1 MASPVLPLILI
12 HGSGHT
18 HQSFDAQCSAFA
30 ACDAVSLPGH
40 PEGRALASVGDCATW
55 LAKYVR
61 WKGAGQAIVGGNSL
75 GGAVAIEFALRYPEL
90 TAGLVLLGTG
100 ARLRVGSQIFAMI
113 DERWPACIADLVDL
127 SLARDAPDTLRNRVA
142 AWHAVVGKETTRRD
156 YANCNEFDVMDRVA
170 SIRTRALIVV
180 GAEDRMTPPK
190 YADFLHTAIAGS
202 ESAVVEGAG
211 HMAHAERPEVVND
224 LIRKTFPEV
233 VT

>member
-1 MASPVLPLILI
+1 MARPVLPLILV

-18 HQSFDAQCSAFA
+18 QESFDAQTAAFR

-61 WKGAGQAIVGGNSL
+61 WKGAQRAIVGGNSL

-100 ARLRVGSQIFAMI
+100 ARLRVGRQIFAMI
-113 DERWPACIADLVDL
+113 DERWPECVPDLVDL
-127 SLARDAPDTLRNRVA
+127 SLAQSAPAALRKRVSE
-142 AWHAVVGKETTRRD
+142 WHVLVGQESTRRD
-156 YANCNEFDVMDRVA
+156 FANCEAFDALDRVG
-170 SIRTRALIVV
+170 SIRVRALIVV
-180 GAEDRMTPPK
+180 GSQDRMTPPK

-202 ESAVVEGAG
+202 ESAVVQGAG
-211 HMAHAERPEVVND
+211 HMAHAEQPEVIND
-224 LIRKTFPEV
+224 LIRKAF
-233 VT
+233 